1 MIFFFLKK
9 KDVSNAKIKNIEN
22 KIAAITEWLKIPR
35 KYLKSETYY

>member
-1 MIFFFLKK
+1 MIFFFKKK

-22 KIAAITEWLKIPR
+22 KIAAIIKWLKIPR